1 MQSNTVAVR
10 DHSMDFG
17 GDSEIEF
24 NDYSQM
30 QQIPPFNIKKVDSI
44 NFFGNERNESSRGLS
59 NQSYVE

>member
-1 MQSNTVAVR
+1 
-10 DHSMDFG
+10 MDFG